1 MSCVLDEGLRI
12 PEDIALIGCG
22 NLNYDDTLRV
32 PLSSIDQRSRLI
44 GEETARVT
52 LFILRSKVPPQAES
66 IVLKPELVL
75 RASTQKR
82 SRSILPARAVG

>member
-1 MSCVLDEGLRI
+1 MSCALDEGLRI

-52 LFILRSKVPPQAES
+52 LAILRSKVPPQAES
-66 IVLKPELVL
+66 IVLKPELVV

-82 SRSILPARAVG
+82 RN